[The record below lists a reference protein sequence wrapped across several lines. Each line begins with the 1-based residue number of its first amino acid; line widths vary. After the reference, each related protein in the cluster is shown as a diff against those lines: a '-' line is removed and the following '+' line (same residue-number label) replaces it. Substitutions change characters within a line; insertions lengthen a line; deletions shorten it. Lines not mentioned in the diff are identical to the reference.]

1 MWATDNPVAA
11 GRAQAAPPR
20 RAWAT
25 VALTLTVLCAAL
37 PLGAP
42 ANAQTP
48 LLQSWGL
55 LNAECRG
62 GRSDDPKTQQACEKR
77 EKYSATL
84 QRRGCLYH
92 EDGDWWK
99 CPGR

>member
-1 MWATDNPVAA
+1 MWNNLSTA
-11 GRAQAAPPR
+11 GRAGAAPRR

-25 VALTLTVLCAAL
+25 VALTLVLLCAAL
-37 PLGAP
+37 RLGAP
-42 ANAQTP
+42 AHAQNP
-48 LLQSWGL
+48 LLQSWEL

-62 GRSDDPKTQQACEKR
+62 GHGDDPKTQRACEKR
-77 EKYSATL
+77 EWEGARL
-84 QRRGCLYH
+84 QRKGCVYH

>member
-1 MWATDNPVAA
+1 MWAANNLSTTAA
-11 GRAQAAPPR
+11 REATPPR
-20 RAWAT
+20 EARAT
-25 VALTLTVLCAAL
+25 VALTLTVLCAIL

-42 ANAQTP
+42 AHAQTP

-55 LNAECRG
+55 LNTKCRG
-62 GRSDDPKTQQACEKR
+62 GPGDDPKTQQACDKR
-77 EKYSATL
+77 EKASAAL
-84 QRRGCLYH
+84 KRRGCVFH

>member
-1 MWATDNPVAA
+1 MWGANNLSTV
-11 GRAQAAPPR
+11 GRAQATPR
-20 RAWAT
+20 RRARAS
-25 VALTLTVLCAAL
+25 VALTSTVLCAAL
-37 PLGAP
+37 RLGAP

-48 LLQSWGL
+48 LLQNWGL

-62 GRSDDPKTQQACEKR
+62 GPSDDLKTQQACDKR
-77 EKYSATL
+77 EKASATL
-84 QRRGCLYH
+84 KRRGCVYH